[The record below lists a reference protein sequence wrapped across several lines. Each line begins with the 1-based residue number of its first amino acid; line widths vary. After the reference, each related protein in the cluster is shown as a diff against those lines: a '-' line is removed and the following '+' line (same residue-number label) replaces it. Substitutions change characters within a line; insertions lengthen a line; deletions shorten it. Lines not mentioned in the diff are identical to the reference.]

1 MNKKSDRLLAAFS
14 EIDEKLIE
22 QSAPTNVTKTKNPNL
37 LKWISVAACFV
48 LIAGIGVAAWRSG
61 ILNLAD
67 AVSEPDDTPEVSD
80 SVTDPPESTA
90 PADTTNN
97 ADTPLDQPDINTN
110 AIGGGTYKE
119 CPLHGSLGQYGTIP
133 GKLDVYVGQAYSN
146 SWSYMKLAKANADPD
161 QPFQRENG
169 CTCEWTFADYMEDF
183 FVPDRFII
191 DYYYNDGGYYTE
203 EWDLDMILSRDW
215 EAFDEYCRTPRGYS
229 VSEEMDKRQGERI
242 FKSDLLDYLKNSTDE
257 KLQAVWRELTSNGKN
272 RNYGRWSIARY
283 VDMTGMEL
291 ETLNS
296 IFSDSSISKAT
307 GEKRAMYEY
316 DFSLL
321 YNEESMAYFLENPE
335 GLYPIQIDMLL
346 RINWDE
352 TPEASDRKHLG
363 IEYISCPV
371 HEENSP
377 YVSYMFIPRYL
388 VDYVGIDKVNDWVN
402 ENCESG
408 AVNTESDGCTCT
420 TAFPM
425 FIEHFD
431 IPNEMIVD
439 YYYNQGGYYIHGWDM
454 DIILS
459 HDWEAFD
466 RYIASFNT
474 RIEYSNNEYT
484 TEIERRTNEEHFK
497 QRLLARIKNSSD
509 ENLRD
514 YWNTL
519 TDNGTDYN
527 VAKWS
532 IAEFV
537 DKTGFDID
545 TLNSIIEEFCYYP
558 RLDVKR
564 PMFEYDF
571 SLLYDEE
578 SMAYFLDNPDGLY
591 PVQIDMLL
599 HK

>member
-1 MNKKSDRLLAAFS
+1 MNKDTSKAERLL
-14 EIDEKLIE
+14 
-22 QSAPTNVTKTKNPNL
+22 NL
-37 LKWISVAACFV
+37 LNDVDESLITNSAGQAERKNKSFPIKWISVAACFI
-48 LIAGIGVAAWRSG
+48 LMAGIGVGVWRSG
-61 ILNLAD
+61 ILNPSD
-67 AVSEPDDTPEVSD
+67 TVSKPDDTPKVSD
-80 SVTDPPESTA
+80 SITEPIENTDPVDSTNVTD
-90 PADTTNN
+90 
-97 ADTPLDQPDINTN
+97 TPIEPNVGEN
-110 AIGGGTYKE
+110 AIGGGPYE
-119 CPLHGSLGQYGTIP
+119 CPLHGIGPYIQSP
-133 GKLDVYVGQAYSN
+133 GEFIVHVGQAYTN
-146 SWSYMKLAKANADPD
+146 SWSYMNYMKAVPDPRNNT
-161 QPFQRENG
+161 FQRENG
-169 CTCEWTFADYMEDF
+169 CTCVWSFADFMEAF
-183 FVPDRFII
+183 FVPDRVII
-191 DYYYNDGGYYTE
+191 DYYYNRGGYYTT
-203 EWDLDMILSRDW
+203 EWDLDIILARDW
-215 EAFDEYCRTPRGYS
+215 EAFDEYCRTDS
-229 VSEEMDKRQGERI
+229 DNINDEEMTKRESERR
-242 FKSDLLDYLKNSTDE
+242 FKSELLDYLEASTDE
-257 KLQAVWRELTSNGKN
+257 KLQTVWKELSSNGKN
-272 RNYGRWSIARY
+272 GNYGRWSIAQY
-283 VDMTGMEL
+283 VDMTGMDL

-296 IFSDSSISKAT
+296 VLTESSIIKYT
-307 GEKRAMYEY
+307 GEKRPVYKY

-321 YNEESMAYFLENPE
+321 YNEESMAYFLENPD

-346 RINWDE
+346 RVNWDE
-352 TPEASDRKHLG
+352 TPEASDRKNLG
-363 IEYISCPV
+363 IEYIRCPV
-371 HEENSP
+371 HEENNP
-377 YVSYMFIPRYL
+377 TVSYMYIPRYL
-388 VDYVGIDKVNDWVN
+388 VDYVGIDKVNAWVN

-408 AVNTESDGCTCT
+408 VTNERSDGCTCT
-420 TAFPM
+420 SAFPM

-431 IPNEMIVD
+431 IPNELIVD
-439 YYYNQGGYYIHGWDM
+439 YYYNQGGYYIHGWDL

-484 TEIERRTNEEHFK
+484 TEIERRTNEEDFK

-558 RLDVKR
+558 RSDVKR

-578 SMAYFLDNPDGLY
+578 SMASFLNNPDGLY